1 MKKNKRP
8 LPPNSKLRDTLKKGE
23 NDKVEFKQNVDTS
36 LSKEMVAF
44 ANSVGGQI
52 YIGVTDKSEVTGIEI
67 TNKLKSQI
75 ENIAHSCDPPVLISL
90 QEMKK
95 EKILVVNVEESK
107 DKPHKCSSGFYIRS
121 GTSSQKLSRDELR
134 AFMEEEEL
142 IRFDTVACRKFI
154 YKKHFDKK
162 KLFFFLDKAE
172 MKYSQRNYVQLLENL
187 EVAKRNKSRIIFT
200 NAGALFFSKHLER
213 IFLHTDI
220 SCALFKGKEK
230 IHVIDRKQFNEDL
243 IANIENSVKFLE
255 KNLRLEYR
263 LPKGQLRRDE
273 VLEIPVEALR
283 EALVNAVTH
292 RDYLN
297 EGSSITVEIYDDR
310 VEISSPGGL
319 PKRLEKK
326 DFGKISI
333 CRNPLIAHL
342 MLRAKYIE
350 KMGTGIAKMR
360 FLVKKAGLL
369 PIKFEFGKF
378 MTVTFFR
385 KPLLGND
392 SFILPAKADEKLS
405 KRLCDELDIKG
416 ERANRLLQ
424 ILSHIEKEIFSKL
437 SFSENYNVVS
447 RTLERD
453 ITLLKDHRL
462 ISFEGSPKTGK
473 YRITKKYRKLKNP
486 KGK

>member
-1 MKKNKRP
+1 MIKNKRP

-36 LSKEMVAF
+36 LSREMVAF

-52 YIGVTDKSEVTGIEI
+52 YIGITDKSEVMGIGI

-95 EKILVVNVEESK
+95 EKILVVNVEESE
-107 DKPHKCSSGFYIRS
+107 DKPHRCSSGFYIRS
-121 GTSSQKLSRDELR
+121 GSSSRKLSRDELR
-134 AFMEEEEL
+134 DFMEEEEL
-142 IRFDTVACRKFI
+142 IRFDSVTCRKFI
-154 YKKHFDKK
+154 YGKHFDKK
-162 KLFFFLDKAE
+162 KLFLFLDKAGV
-172 MKYSQRNYVQLLENL
+172 KYSQRNHVQLLENL
-187 EVAKRNKSRIIFT
+187 EVAKRQKSRIIFS
-200 NAGALFFSKHLER
+200 NAGALFFSKHLEG
-213 IFLHTDI
+213 IFLHTDM

-243 IANIENSVKFLE
+243 IANIENSVKFLK

-263 LPKGQLRRDE
+263 LPKGHLQRE
-273 VLEIPVEALR
+273 EILEIPEEALR

-297 EGSSITVEIYDDR
+297 KGASVTVEIYDDR
-310 VEISSPGGL
+310 VEISNPGGL
-319 PKRLEKK
+319 PKGLAKK

-333 CRNPLIAHL
+333 CRNPLIARL

-360 FLVKKAGLL
+360 SLVKRAGLSS
-369 PIKFEFGKF
+369 IKFEFDKF

-385 KPLLGND
+385 KTHLADD
-392 SFILPAKADEKLS
+392 SLILDIKADGNFG
-405 KRLCDELDIKG
+405 KRLCDELDIKA
-416 ERANRLLQ
+416 ERLNKLLQ
-424 ILSHIEKEIFSKL
+424 ILSHIEKETFHKSAFSK
-437 SFSENYNVVS
+437 NYNVAL

-453 ITLLKDHRL
+453 ITFLKDHKL
-462 ISFEGSPKTGK
+462 ISFEGSPKTGR
-473 YRITKKYRKLKNP
+473 YRVTKKYRKLKNP
-486 KGK
+486 KGG